1 MDIRHYGQTPMLR
14 QYLRIK
20 QQYPDVILLFRLGDF
35 YEMFG
40 EDAKIGSQVLQ
51 LVLTSRDFG
60 KGIRLPMCGIPHH
73 AVERYIGKLLEAGY
87 KVAVCEQLDDAATSG
102 KLMRREVVRVLTP
115 GTVVEEPFL
124 DARENNF
131 LVALYPDERW
141 HKCGIAVVDVSTG
154 EFAVTE
160 VDISNGYDQVA
171 DELGRLQPAEI
182 LLPRNISEDAS
193 LVAQLLSSCSP
204 RVTPYQIDP
213 LMSPSPAQILMNH
226 FGTTSLKGFG
236 CEDMDAA
243 IVAAAMVLSYLKET
257 HMAALEHIRRLSTY
271 SLSQFMILDASARR
285 NLELTQ
291 TILGEYQGSL
301 LSVIDMTITP
311 MGSRLLRRWLL
322 QPLLDVAQINRRLDA
337 VEELLCNVAM
347 RGQLSECL
355 RSMPDMQRLVSRA
368 ATRTANP
375 KDLGLIRDAL
385 KAIPKL
391 LSAISD
397 ARSELLCELRLQVH
411 VCDDLRE
418 LLCRA
423 LVDDLPVSAKDG
435 GIIRD
440 GYLKELDELR
450 MVNAHS
456 KELILELEE
465 HERRRT
471 GIKSLRIGY
480 NQIFGYYIEV
490 TKPNLHLVPSDY
502 IRKQTTA
509 NAERFVTPQLKE
521 LEAKVLGAQERICQ
535 IEYQLFCELRDEVA
549 KRGDELLST
558 AQAIAT
564 IDVLLCFAELAD
576 RYGYTRPIVNNGD
589 AIRIKAGRHP
599 VIELRQRDKPFVP
612 NDCELDSSSNQLL
625 IITGPNAAGK
635 STYLRQV
642 ALIVLMAQMGCFV
655 PAAHAEIGVVD
666 RIFTRVGAHDNI
678 ATGESTFMV
687 EMHETANIL
696 NNATHRSLILIDE
709 VGRGTSTFDGVSIAW
724 AVAEYIHNIGA
735 KCLFATHF
743 HHLNEL
749 ERLLPRVRNFRA
761 AVKEEGDSI
770 IFLYRIVPGG
780 TDKSYGIQV
789 AKLAGLPSAVIERA
803 KEVLAQLEVSD
814 GERRV
819 APSVERAK
827 EIAPPIQLKLFE
839 LQPHPIIEELQRIDP
854 DTMTPI
860 EALSKIYEWCKQ
872 VKGGAKGR
880 GKSTQS

>member
-1 MDIRHYGQTPMLR
+1 MDNRYERQTPMLR
-14 QYLRIK
+14 QYIRIK

-60 KGIRLPMCGIPHH
+60 KGVRLPMCGIPHH

-87 KVAVCEQLDDAATSG
+87 KVAVCEQLDDTATSG
-102 KLMRREVVRVLTP
+102 RLMRREVVRVLSP

-131 LVALYPDERW
+131 LVALYPDEHWQR
-141 HKCGIAVVDVSTG
+141 CGIAVADVSTG

-160 VDISNGYDQVA
+160 VDISDGFNSVSE
-171 DELGRLQPAEI
+171 ELGRLQPAEL
-182 LLPRNISEDAS
+182 LLPHSISEDAS
-193 LVAQLLSSCSP
+193 LLAQLLSSCSP
-204 RVTPYQIDP
+204 RVTPYQ
-213 LMSPSPAQILMNH
+213 LGALVSPAQMLINH

-236 CEDMDAA
+236 CEGMDAA
-243 IVAAAMVLSYLKET
+243 IAAAAMVLSYLKET
-257 HMAALEHIRRLSTY
+257 HIAALEHIRTLSTY
-271 SLSQFMILDASARR
+271 SLSQFMTLDASARR

-301 LSVIDMTITP
+301 LSVLDLTVTP
-311 MGSRLLRRWLL
+311 MGGRLLKRWLL

-337 VEELLCNVAM
+337 VEELLRNVVL
-347 RGQLSECL
+347 RKQLIECL
-355 RSMPDMQRLVSRA
+355 RSMPDIQRLTSRA
-368 ATRTANP
+368 ATKTANP
-375 KDLGLIRDAL
+375 RDLAL
-385 KAIPKL
+385 VRSALEVIPKL
-391 LSAISD
+391 LSAMSNVG
-397 ARSELLCELRLQVH
+397 SQLLCELRSQMCT
-411 VCDDLRE
+411 CDDLSE

-423 LVDDLPVSAKDG
+423 LSDDPPVSARDG

-440 GYLKELDELR
+440 GYNEELDELR
-450 MVNAHS
+450 SVSAHG

-465 HERRRT
+465 RERRRT
-471 GIKSLRIGY
+471 GIKSLRVGY
-480 NQIFGYYIEV
+480 NQVFGYYIEV

-509 NAERFVTPQLKE
+509 NAERFITPQLKE
-521 LEAKVLGAQERICQ
+521 LEAKVLGAHERICQ

-549 KRGDELLST
+549 RRSGELLST

-576 RYGYTRPIVNNGD
+576 RYGYTRPIVNDGD
-589 AIRIKAGRHP
+589 VIKIRSGRHP
-599 VIELRQRDKPFVP
+599 VIERVQRDKPFVP
-612 NDCELDSSSNQLL
+612 NDCELNSTSNQVL

-655 PAAHAEIGVVD
+655 PAAHAEVGVVD

-696 NNATHRSLILIDE
+696 NNATQRSLILIDE

-724 AVAEYIHNIGA
+724 AVAEYIHDIGA

-770 IFLYRIVPGG
+770 VFLYRIVPGG

-789 AKLAGLPSAVIERA
+789 AKLAGLPSRAIERA
-803 KEVLAQLEVSD
+803 KEVLAQLEQPGS
-814 GERRV
+814 EKRIAPSKESAKEV
-819 APSVERAK
+819 APQ
-827 EIAPPIQLKLFE
+827 IQLKLFE
-839 LQPHPIIEELQRIDP
+839 FQQHPIIEELQRIDP
-854 DTMTPI
+854 DSMTPL

-872 VKGGAKGR
+872 LKGGVSKR
-880 GKSTQS
+880 G